1 MNSSSVSEAVAR
13 TDATELET
21 LRAEVARYRHWMS
34 EVTRVC
40 RSAADGD
47 LEPRLI
53 HIDAEG
59 DLAMMLHSINRMLDM
74 SDALLRES
82 SATLDYASHDKYFRP
97 ILPHGLRG
105 SFKRTAEQI
114 NGAIG
119 EMQRK
124 SISLHTAEDR
134 RQKLAHSFEAS
145 IRGVAQTLAAAVTE
159 LASTAE
165 SLKRIADLTVDRAT
179 SAAAASTQ
187 TAERM
192 SRIAESTHGLAE
204 SIGDIGRRV
213 SASTEL
219 AHQTAQDVQR
229 ADGTVRELAGCTS
242 SIGRVSGLIQKIAGQ
257 TRLLALNATIE
268 AVRAG
273 SAGRSFAV
281 VASEVKALSNQTA
294 GATDDIDNQINRIQG
309 ATDEVVRSIADITR
323 SITDID
329 RNSSSISSTVQEQ
342 MRATDDISSAVRA
355 AADGSRA
362 VSADLQ
368 EMMEAATGTTSAA
381 DELLVAARELSHM
394 AEQLNAEV
402 DDFVHHLYSS

>member
-1 MNSSSVSEAVAR
+1 MNSSSVSEPVAGA
-13 TDATELET
+13 DELT
-21 LRAEVARYRHWMS
+21 ALRAEVARYRHWMS

-53 HIDAEG
+53 RIDVDGELG
-59 DLAMMLHSINRMLDM
+59 TMLHSINRMLDM

-82 SATLDYASHDKYFRP
+82 SATLDYASREKYYRP

-105 SFKRTAEQI
+105 SFRRTAELI
-114 NGAIG
+114 NTAIG
-119 EMQRK
+119 QMK
-124 SISLHTAEDR
+124 VKTDTLHAAETR
-134 RQKLAHSFEAS
+134 RQTLAQSFEAS
-145 IRGVAQTLAAAVTE
+145 VRGVAQTLATAVTE
-159 LASTAE
+159 LAATAE
-165 SLKRIADLTVDRAT
+165 SLKRIADLTADRAST
-179 SAAAASTQ
+179 AATASSE

-192 SRIAESTHGLAE
+192 SRIAEATHGLSA
-204 SIGDIGRRV
+204 SIGDIGTRV
-213 SASTEL
+213 AASTEL
-219 AHQTAQDVQR
+219 AHQTAHDVQR
-229 ADGTVRELAGCTS
+229 ADGNVRELADCTG

-294 GATDDIDNQINRIQG
+294 GATEDIGNQIGRIQG
-309 ATDEVVRSIADITR
+309 ATDDVVRSIADITR
-323 SITDID
+323 AITDID
-329 RNSSSISSTVQEQ
+329 RNSTAISSTVQEQ

-362 VSADLQ
+362 VSANLH

-381 DELLVAARELSHM
+381 EELLVAARELSRM

-402 DDFVHHLYSS
+402 DDFVHHLYST

>member
-1 MNSSSVSEAVAR
+1 MNSSSVSDPAMRAEAA
-13 TDATELET
+13 ELEA
-21 LRAEVARYRHWMS
+21 LRTEVARYRHWMG

-40 RSAADGD
+40 CAAADGD

-53 HIDAEG
+53 HIDVDG
-59 DLAMMLHSINRMLDM
+59 DLATMLHSINRMLDM

-82 SATLDYASHDKYFRP
+82 SATLDYASRDKYFRP
-97 ILPHGLRG
+97 IPPHGLRG
-105 SFKRTAEQI
+105 SFQRTAGQI
-114 NGAIG
+114 NDAIG
-119 EMQRK
+119 QMRRK
-124 SISLHTAEDR
+124 SDSLHTAEER
-134 RQKLAHSFEAS
+134 RLKLAQSFEAS

-159 LASTAE
+159 LAATAE

-192 SRIAESTHGLAE
+192 GRIAEATHGLSE

-213 SASTEL
+213 TASTEL

-229 ADGTVRELAGCTS
+229 ADGTVRELAGCTG

-294 GATDDIDNQINRIQG
+294 GATDDIGNQINRIQA
-309 ATDEVVRSIADITR
+309 ATDEVVRSIADITHA
-323 SITDID
+323 ITDID
-329 RNSSSISSTVQEQ
+329 RNSTSISTTVQAQ

-381 DELLVAARELSHM
+381 DELLVAARELSRM

-402 DDFVHHLYSS
+402 DDFVHHLYGS